1 MSDKPKI
8 VASEHDA
15 ARGTRRTY
23 ITGFIISVVLTFV
36 AFALVKIH
44 VDHNHSY
51 PSDNFMMATLPIL
64 AVVQLFVQLVFF
76 LHVGRES
83 KPRWNAWAL
92 SFAITVVV
100 ILVLGSLWIM
110 SNLNY
115 RMISSPLEIQRYVNS
130 QGDL

>member
-1 MSDKPKI
+1 MSAKQKI

-15 ARGTRRTY
+15 ARGTKRAY
-23 ITGFIISVVLTFV
+23 IIGFVLSVILTSI
-36 AFALVKIH
+36 AFMLVKVH
-44 VDHNHSY
+44 VDHDHAY
-51 PSDNFMMATLPIL
+51 PSDNFMMAVLPVL

-92 SFAITVVV
+92 SFAFTVVI
-100 ILVLGSLWIM
+100 ILVVGSLWIM

>member
-1 MSDKPKI
+1 MSGKPKV
-8 VASEHDA
+8 VASEHDVA
-15 ARGTRRTY
+15 QGTKATY
-23 ITGFIISVVLTFV
+23 IAGFAISVILTFV

-44 VDHNHSY
+44 VDHHHAY
-51 PSDNFMMATLPIL
+51 PSDNFMMAALPAL

-76 LHVGRES
+76 LHMGRES

-100 ILVLGSLWIM
+100 ILVIGTLWIM